1 MNLLS
6 LVLRRAAHHWQM
18 LATLGL
24 GVIIAT
30 ALLAAGPVL
39 VNTVVEFG
47 LRRSLLAADPLA
59 GNLVLRAF
67 GRTDADEFAAH
78 DAAVRTTVATRLDP
92 YQERIVSSVGARW
105 LFPWVDDVLLAD
117 ERLIPRVYGDDK
129 SLRAHAE
136 LVAGT
141 WPTGGANGDTFR
153 AVIGEELAA
162 AYGLAAGDRLPLSA
176 GRDESAPT
184 FFMEVAGIIR
194 PLDADDPYWFGA
206 LGPLRSQ
213 SDDRYRAQYSALVAA
228 SDYFPMAAALFPNAP
243 QEVTWYVMLDPARFT
258 TGDIALVRGQLPE
271 LAADLRGLSPS
282 VAMDTRLGDVLGSF
296 AAQSNAVRVP
306 LYFLTAEV
314 VLLALYYVVMVAS
327 LAVRQVEREFAVLQ
341 SRGASG
347 RQMFRLQLVEALLA
361 AMVAML
367 AGPLLGVA
375 LVRALTTF
383 GPLADVSEPGW
394 SLTLPQ
400 LAWLAAAVGALACLV
415 GLLLPVGPA
424 INRSIVTYRQD
435 AARSARPPWWQRAYL
450 DVILLVVGLLLFWR
464 LRVYGGIVA
473 GGGVDWLLLLSPL
486 ALLIG
491 AGTILLRV
499 FPPILNGLAAL
510 AARGRSLP
518 AALAL
523 WQAAR
528 NPTHAARLVLLLT
541 LAIALGILTTGINA
555 TLDTSEAE
563 RARYA
568 AGGELRLS
576 SRGAAPVGLVQDG
589 DTAVSR
595 VYRTEGSASIGR
607 AYLRFGLLGI
617 DPFSFGPI
625 TRYRPDFAA
634 RPMGEL
640 LGEIAAGASL
650 TSSTVE
656 LPGAPLEVGVWIWSA
671 PEAEA
676 RRDSSAI
683 PQGDIDLDRLGV
695 SLRLVSAQGE
705 TLAMSL
711 RPAENG
717 DAPNGWRYFRATLPA
732 LPAESYPLVVDNLTL
747 RNRARSQGGFS
758 RELPESMELVVD
770 ELTVMAGG
778 QRQVVADAERAL
790 ALPLA
795 AEAAG
800 SAVFGPVHSRDGEGA
815 LGIAVAFGPG
825 EALTLLPGEPIRP
838 PDTLPALVSPAF
850 LTAVDAAVG
859 DPVNV
864 AVDSRPLTLRVAGVV
879 DYFPTLYDD
888 LNGGFAV
895 VNRDALLA
903 FLNNR
908 PDSGVNANE
917 VLLETTGA
925 RGPEEVAAAAAELP
939 ALASIE
945 VADAIRRAIK
955 ADPMGLG
962 LRSVTLFGYALT
974 ALLSLV
980 GFATY
985 FYFSARQRESIYGV
999 LRSIGLSPRQL
1010 YVVLLL
1016 EQLVLILA
1024 GLAIGTALGLV
1035 LNRITLPG
1043 LPITFGDRPP
1053 TPPFL
1058 ARNDWAAIGRI
1069 YLTILVAFLLA
1080 LGAATALLWRTNLH
1094 RALRVGEE

>member
-732 LPAESYPLVVDNLTL
+732 LSVESYPLVVDNLTL

-778 QRQVVADAERAL
+778 QRHVVADAERAL

-908 PDSGVNANE
+908 PDAGVNANE

-999 LRSIGLSPRQL
+999 LRSIGLSPCQL